1 MQVQKHE
8 DVVWSLE
15 EFRCGLTQ
23 NQQLQ
28 LCFVLSL
35 QIIGNNNFTE
45 VHPAVP
51 PPQLPDTEVSLCTG
65 AQSTLGL
72 MCFPLKSGE

>member
-1 MQVQKHE
+1 MQKYR

-15 EFRCGLTQ
+15 EFKRGLTQ

-28 LCFVLSL
+28 LRLVLPL

-51 PPQLPDTEVSLCTG
+51 PLQLPDTEVSLCTG

-72 MCFPLKSGE
+72 MCFSLRSTE